1 MAKSLVL
8 ALTVCFMIATVNC
21 SLINVLK
28 RQIMFGGTIGQITRT
43 NNYSIPYQPLPPPQ
57 HGINFDSTTNINFN
71 SPISQNEPQNLPSF
85 NNNGNL
91 KSYFFF
97 HINYS
102 ILQDQLD
109 KTQYHPLLIQ
119 ETITYFYLEKRAWI
133 VTKMDYVAIIM
144 FNN

>member
-71 SPISQNEPQNLPSF
+71 SPISQNEPQKLPSF

-97 HINYS
+97 SYKLQYLTGPVGQNPIPPFTDSRDNYIFLS
-102 ILQDQLD
+102 G
-109 KTQYHPLLIQ
+109 K
-119 ETITYFYLEKRAWI
+119 KG
-133 VTKMDYVAIIM
+133 MDCDENGLRCNYYV
-144 FNN
+144 